1 MQLEDNDNSAKC
13 SDEERQEIDA
23 DPDANEQTEESS
35 TSDSSSLQG
44 IVKRKRT
51 ATITS
56 QMTAEDSLELVRTP
70 RKNAKNSHSH
80 FVFETPSTI
89 SFTGSPVIAKDMP
102 PNTVSDRQIAKVVK
116 IKDGTLSSLDPKS
129 KTRAQIA
136 CKIFR
141 ASIAVENGFPTSDE
155 KDDMIYSAFCTSASS
170 GISSHEDEL
179 LKRWTSDEQYKHT
192 MSKIASA
199 VSVFQNAQTDTS
211 SDWTKHLKLAS
222 LVKMLVEKGIFAYG
236 GIQLQPFSYD

>member
-1 MQLEDNDNSAKC
+1 
-13 SDEERQEIDA
+13 
-23 DPDANEQTEESS
+23 
-35 TSDSSSLQG
+35 
-44 IVKRKRT
+44 
-51 ATITS
+51 
-56 QMTAEDSLELVRTP
+56 MTAEDSLELVRTP

-89 SFTGSPVIAKDMP
+89 SSTDSPVIAKDMP

-116 IKDGTLSSLDPKS
+116 IKDGTLASLDPKS

-155 KDDMIYSAFCTSASS
+155 KDDMIYSAFRTSASS

-236 GIQLQPFSYD
+236 GIQLQPFSYDKQLP